1 MRAQAMPR
9 MEVTDMVDGSS
20 PRRLGELL
28 VADGLITDALVREAL
43 EIQQCLQV
51 HMRLGDI
58 LVYWKA
64 LSRHQVELR
73 SPSSSTRRRNS
84 PLFWRAL
91 APPLGNATRSDR
103 PARRRIA
110 PVRGEPRRGPGGR
123 GTLPYIERRT
133 SDDRETGILREVRRH
148 GHRLSNPQVGRPASQ
163 GRPRPW
169 PFSLRAGG
177 FPPLPGRWGAKAGVL
192 IIPVAWHKLCVGAAA
207 LRSAPRQTRGSR
219 MGPRPAA
226 S

>member
-64 LSRHQVELR
+64 LSRHQVGL
-73 SPSSSTRRRNS
+73 
-84 PLFWRAL
+84 AL
-91 APPLGNATRSDR
+91 AKQQHETTRLATLPESAGAATR
-103 PARRRIA
+103 
-110 PVRGEPRRGPGGR
+110 
-123 GTLPYIERRT
+123 
-133 SDDRETGILREVRRH
+133 
-148 GHRLSNPQVGRPASQ
+148 
-163 GRPRPW
+163 
-169 PFSLRAGG
+169 
-177 FPPLPGRWGAKAGVL
+177 
-192 IIPVAWHKLCVGAAA
+192 
-207 LRSAPRQTRGSR
+207 
-219 MGPRPAA
+219 
-226 S
+226 